1 MTNTDIISQF
11 IPKLIDIKGMNQLR
25 QAIRS
30 PNLLV
35 YGEIHGIQENA
46 DVIYTLAHDLGIK
59 RIAIENSPSIK
70 EFIDTASKGIY
81 DFSLIDPDTFDSSIL
96 SLEVAKTLAA
106 LLTEGTIDEI
116 IYIDTFFDNLDP
128 SSLDHPDSPQRRE
141 QTLAEN
147 ILRLDTSAS
156 RTLCLLGQWHTR
168 TDPVQLDNHT
178 THKSALYR
186 IRQAKE
192 NAPFV
197 HMIYRQGQARNDG
210 RILNLPERIDVSHDY
225 EIRALSGLDFDIH
238 VPQAHSTRL
247 TEAF

>member
-11 IPKLIDIKGMNQLR
+11 VPKSIDIKGMNQLL

-30 PNLLV
+30 SNLLV

-46 DVIYTLAHDLGIK
+46 DVIYTLAHKLDIK

-70 EFIDTASKGIY
+70 EFIDTASRGIY

-96 SLEVAKTLAA
+96 SLEVAKTLAT
-106 LLTEGTIDEI
+106 LLAEGVIDEI

-128 SSLDHPDSPQRRE
+128 SSLDHPDSPQKRE

-147 ILRLDTSAS
+147 ILRLDVSAS
-156 RTLCLLGQWHTR
+156 RTLCLLGQWHTQA
-168 TDPVQLDNHT
+168 DPAQLDTT

-186 IRQAKE
+186 IRQIRQ
-192 NAPFV
+192 NTPFA
-197 HMIYRQGQARNDG
+197 HMIYREGQVRNDG
-210 RILNLPERIDVSHDY
+210 RILSLPERTDVSHDY
-225 EIRALSGLDFDIH
+225 EIRALSGLDFDMHI
-238 VPQAHSTRL
+238 PQARPTRL
-247 TEAF
+247 TEEF